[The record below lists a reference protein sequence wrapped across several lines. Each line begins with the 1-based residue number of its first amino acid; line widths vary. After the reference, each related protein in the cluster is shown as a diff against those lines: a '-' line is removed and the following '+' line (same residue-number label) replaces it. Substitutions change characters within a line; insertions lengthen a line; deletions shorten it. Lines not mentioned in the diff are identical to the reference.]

1 MYKKYCL
8 KLQKPNPPFRAVFV
22 NYPKNSYYFN
32 YSDKAIQ

>member
-8 KLQKPNPPFRAVFV
+8 KLQKLNLSFCVVFV
-22 NYPKNSYYFN
+22 NYPENSYYFN